1 MASQTASDI
10 LRLIGEQPR
19 TSTEISGR
27 LSLPMN
33 TAMYHIEN
41 LLDDAAIYDDDA
53 ARIAAALA
61 ALLESSRAAAR
72 ARIAAYKAAR
82 AAE

>member
-1 MASQTASDI
+1 
-10 LRLIGEQPR
+10 
-19 TSTEISGR
+19 
-27 LSLPMN
+27 MN
-33 TAMYHIEN
+33 DMIEN
-41 LLDDAAIYDDDA
+41 LLDDAATYDDDA
-53 ARIAAALA
+53 ARIAAAFA